1 MNPFYVTTPLYY
13 INGSPHIGTIYSTL
27 LADVLNRYHKLSDCE
42 TFFMTGT
49 DEHGQKCM
57 ESAKKQGL
65 PPSLYCNRM
74 ALRFEKTW
82 KSLHIAPDFFFRT
95 TLPWHKKAVQ
105 DSLQALYDKKLI
117 YEGWYEGWYCVS
129 EESFYK
135 EKDLVEG
142 QSPYGKKVTPIRE
155 KNYFFKMSLF
165 QEDLIK
171 HIHQNPSFIRPEAK
185 RKEVLGFLQKPLS
198 DLCLSR
204 PVKRM
209 SWGIP
214 LPFDK
219 NFVTYVWVDAL
230 LNYATGVG
238 YRQEGRQAEFEK
250 WWKGAGAT
258 HIIGKDIL
266 ITHAVY
272 WPCLLMALG
281 LRLPQTIVAHGWI
294 LTPDQ
299 EKVSKSKGDRADE
312 WIQKFPTDGLRY
324 FLMKDVPVVKD
335 SPFSKELMTK
345 RWNED
350 LSNNFGNLFRRVS
363 TLLRGHFHSRVPP
376 PVFTDGGTGLKALP
390 PFGSSLTP
398 QQMDHLKSLKEDG
411 LQTLKEV
418 KNEVQEFQIHTA
430 LQKIVRLLNHTN
442 KCLETEAPWKLASTH
457 PQAAQ
462 AVLRQAL
469 EMICLCAVLLRPV
482 MPSTMDKVL
491 KNLSC
496 PGEKWPLNSLQTG
509 EFPKAGTP
517 IAELPPLFPR
527 IKNSEPLK

>member
-27 LADVLNRYHKLSDCE
+27 LADVLNRYHKLSGCE

-65 PPSLYCNRM
+65 PPPLYCNQM
-74 ALRFEKTW
+74 ALQFEKTW
-82 KSLHIAPDFFFRT
+82 KALHIVPDFFFRT

-105 DSLQALYDKKLI
+105 DSLQYLYDKKLI
-117 YEGWYEGWYCVS
+117 YTDWYEGWYCVS
-129 EESFYK
+129 EESFYTQ
-135 EKDLVEG
+135 KDLVKG
-142 QSPYGKKVTPIRE
+142 LSPYGKKVTPIRE

-165 QEDLIK
+165 QKDLIR
-171 HIHQNPSFIRPEAK
+171 HIQQNPSFIRPEAK
-185 RKEVLGFLQKPLS
+185 RKEVLGFLKKPLG

-204 PVKRM
+204 PVQRM

-214 LPFDK
+214 LPFD
-219 NFVTYVWVDAL
+219 NQFVTYVWVDAL

-238 YRQEGRQAEFEK
+238 YRQKGREGDFQK

-294 LTPDQ
+294 LNPSQ
-299 EKVSKSKGDRADE
+299 EKVSKSRGDRAEE
-312 WIQKFPTDGLRY
+312 WMQKYPTDGLRY

-335 SPFSKELMTK
+335 SPVSSQLITQ

-350 LSNNFGNLFRRVS
+350 LSNNLGNLLRRVT
-363 TLLRGHFHSRVPP
+363 TLLRQHFHSEVPP
-376 PVFTDGGTGLKALP
+376 PVFTTEEKELKVLP
-390 PFGSSLTP
+390 PFDTSLTP
-398 QQMDHLKSLKEDG
+398 GQHKNLKSLKEAG
-411 LQTLKEV
+411 LKTLKEV
-418 KNEVQEFQIHTA
+418 PACVKEFHIHTA
-430 LQKIVRLLNHTN
+430 LQKVTHLLNDTN
-442 KCLETEAPWKLASTH
+442 KCLETQAPWKLVSTH
-457 PQAAQ
+457 RSAGQ

-469 EMICLCAVLLRPV
+469 EVVYLCSVLLKPV
-482 MPSTMDKVL
+482 MPSTMEKVL
-491 KNLSC
+491 KSLSC
-496 PGEKWPLNSLQTG
+496 PGNWPLEPFQTG
-509 EFPKAGTP
+509 KLPRAGTK
-517 IAELPPLFPR
+517 IADLPPLFPR
-527 IKNSEPLK
+527 IKT